1 MCAKSVAR
9 GSHCLVCVVGV
20 DSRVCCAVSGAS
32 RRAGTPLGLFPG
44 VCGVRVVVLLCLSV
58 VLAAGSRPVPFRTRK
73 LSLPAPMVLHPGGCG
88 RVGHRRHFSLCVVGW
103 CHPFTACVV
112 TVPVRGWV
120 VTGLWGCGTT
130 PPFLCPCP
138 PRGPCGV
145 PRPPLVR
152 SGRGCRDPVRP
163 PGGEESR
170 NARVPGALWPAR
182 RRPVEKRSGVRG
194 RESARRAAPGG

>member
-1 MCAKSVAR
+1 MGVCAKSVAR

-88 RVGHRRHFSLCVVGW
+88 RVSYRRPKNTHKQL
-103 CHPFTACVV
+103 HNNAA
-112 TVPVRGWV
+112 
-120 VTGLWGCGTT
+120 
-130 PPFLCPCP
+130 PPHH
-138 PRGPCGV
+138 
-145 PRPPLVR
+145 
-152 SGRGCRDPVRP
+152 SDGCRVTCIPSLTITSHP
-163 PGGEESR
+163 PHTT
-170 NARVPGALWPAR
+170 
-182 RRPVEKRSGVRG
+182 
-194 RESARRAAPGG
+194 RENTKQIPQSSNQPEP